1 VYPDP
6 GARTGDG
13 AHAVFAGRLSDEKGL
28 DTLLDAWKQLPDGI
42 PLSIVGDGP
51 LLEPLRNRAAEM
63 GLTGI
68 TFHGRLPRD
77 KTIEIIKLARF
88 LVTPSRCYEN
98 FPMGIA
104 EAFSCGVPVI
114 CSRLGGMQEVVEN
127 KRTGLHFSAGDAAD
141 LARKVLWSW
150 SNPEQMR
157 EMGKAARRDYEAKY
171 TAEKN
176 YPLLMAIYRRAVAA
190 ETALAPAEAE
200 VGFSLSRG

>member
-1 VYPDP
+1 
-6 GARTGDG
+6 
-13 AHAVFAGRLSDEKGL
+13 
-28 DTLLDAWKQLPDGI
+28 
-42 PLSIVGDGP
+42 
-51 LLEPLRNRAAEM
+51 
-63 GLTGI
+63 
-68 TFHGRLPRD
+68 
-77 KTIEIIKLARF
+77 
-88 LVTPSRCYEN
+88 
-98 FPMGIA
+98 
-104 EAFSCGVPVI
+104 
-114 CSRLGGMQEVVEN
+114 MQEVVEN